1 MAKGG
6 NLLDDDDA
14 DDGSFDDYGDDLDG
28 GLSQSGSAKKKGGG
42 LVKTIGIVLVALL
55 VFGGGGWAGYQY
67 WWIPRQLKKQRIA
80 EAKKKQIELKRKN
93 AAKIKKAN
101 EENKKRAM
109 ALYRKRQSD
118 AAKLKKIADNT
129 TASSGGAMAVSPVP
143 TKADGKKKAQ
153 PARAVPAK
161 TMAKEVP
168 SEASA
173 KSTRTARRIKRM
185 ASREKQKKRPAP
197 PRTLKKGRRAATP
210 RLPRRTSRK
219 RIRSSSTASER
230 TAKKGSAPY
239 YSVQIATCRTDKC
252 VRSFVDKL
260 RAKGYRP
267 FVSGRSKSS
276 SSSKRTEVLLG
287 DFAAKPDALFV
298 ASRARAKKIRVSVY
312 KTGGKWLVSAGSYA
326 DLEDAAQRMD
336 IVEDSGLQAR
346 LAPRTTSSTKPGLRA
361 VRIGKLSSRREARD
375 ILRRVS
381 KAGFRGSYV
390 VRRK

>member
-101 EENKKRAM
+101 EENKKRAL

-161 TMAKEVP
+161 IMAKEVP

-185 ASREKQKKRPAP
+185 ASRAKQKRRPAP

-210 RLPRRTSRK
+210 PLPGVHRESGFDRVAPPRNGRRK
-219 RIRSSSTASER
+219 RVPHAITVCKS
-230 TAKKGSAPY
+230 
-239 YSVQIATCRTDKC
+239 
-252 VRSFVDKL
+252 L
-260 RAKGYRP
+260 RAGQI
-267 FVSGRSKSS
+267 SA
-276 SSSKRTEVLLG
+276 
-287 DFAAKPDALFV
+287 FALSWTNFAPKV
-298 ASRARAKKIRVSVY
+298 
-312 KTGGKWLVSAGSYA
+312 TGPL
-326 DLEDAAQRMD
+326 
-336 IVEDSGLQAR
+336 
-346 LAPRTTSSTKPGLRA
+346 
-361 VRIGKLSSRREARD
+361 
-375 ILRRVS
+375 
-381 KAGFRGSYV
+381 
-390 VRRK
+390 